1 MSVLNKV
8 FGRNARLLRRSHH
21 LSQPE
26 MAELAGFLSRSSVSL
41 LETGVNAAS
50 YPVLVNLVN
59 TFSVSPSWLMGLASE
74 PYSAEQLLLA
84 ENDVFGFLARFSA
97 YGIELLDLFF
107 LPLRY
112 QDPLGRAKC
121 YSLSV
126 RADILFLLHVLIT
139 DRLYALA
146 GSERLSKLPDDA
158 LLEFRTLVFPK
169 SPRGDFYASQS
180 RFEKYLIELNG
191 LANSDGDTPLFAI
204 SR

>member
-8 FGRNARLLRRSHH
+8 FGRNARILRRSHH

-26 MAELAGFLSRSSVSL
+26 MAELSGFLSRSSVSL

-59 TFSVSPSWLMGLASE
+59 TFSVSADWLMGLASV

-84 ENDVFGFLARFSA
+84 ENDVFGFLAKFNSF
-97 YGIELLDLFF
+97 GIELLDLSF

-139 DRLYALA
+139 DRLFELTGA
-146 GSERLSKLPDDA
+146 GRLSKLPSDA
-158 LLEFRTLVFPK
+158 LLEFRTLALPK
-169 SPRGDFYASQS
+169 LPRGDFYASRS

-191 LANSDGDTPLFAI
+191 LANSDGEMPLFAV
-204 SR
+204 SC